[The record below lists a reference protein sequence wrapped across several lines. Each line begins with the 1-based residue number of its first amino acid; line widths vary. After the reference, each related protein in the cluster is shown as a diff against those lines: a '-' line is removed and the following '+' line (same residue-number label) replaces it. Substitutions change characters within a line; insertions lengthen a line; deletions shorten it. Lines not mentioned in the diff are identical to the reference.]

1 MDRREYLKL
10 LGAASV
16 GATLPGCAPSD
27 ETERAARVAAG
38 LDPLDPPGDFAG
50 YEPRFFTPAEFETV
64 RLLADIIIPAD
75 ATSGNASSARVP
87 EFIDFTAW
95 DRETFQV
102 PLRGGLAWT
111 DEACR
116 RSYGSRFA
124 ECSIDARM
132 DMVER
137 LAWPK
142 SAADEDAPGV
152 TFFTLMRDM
161 TASGFYSSEIGMT
174 DVGFRGN
181 QAIAVWKGC

>member
-16 GATLPGCAPSD
+16 GATLPGCAPAD
-27 ETERAARVAAG
+27 ETERTARVAAS
-38 LDPLDPPGDFAG
+38 LDPVDPPGDFAG

-75 ATSGNASSARVP
+75 GVSGSATSARVP

-95 DRETFQV
+95 DRETFQI

-116 RSYGSRFA
+116 RAYGSRFA
-124 ECSIDARM
+124 ECGAADQM
-132 DMVER
+132 LMVER
-137 LAWPK
+137 LAWPN
-142 SAADEDAPGV
+142 SAAPEDAPGV

-161 TASGFYSSEIGMT
+161 TASGFYSSEIGMM

-181 QAIAVWKGC
+181 QAIAEWKGC